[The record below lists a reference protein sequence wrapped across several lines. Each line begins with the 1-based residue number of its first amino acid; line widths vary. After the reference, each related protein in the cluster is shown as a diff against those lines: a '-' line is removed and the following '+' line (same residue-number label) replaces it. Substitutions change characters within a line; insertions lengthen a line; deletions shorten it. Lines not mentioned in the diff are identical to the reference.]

1 MREAGARERGSGKQT
16 ASASVATACQGTLMN
31 FTTSSHASDGVGGGG
46 GGGREFSRENLTVLK
61 YLFPKPC

>member
-31 FTTSSHASDGVGGGG
+31 FTTSSHASDGGEVGVGSFL
-46 GGGREFSRENLTVLK
+46 GRTLTVLK
-61 YLFPKPC
+61 HLFPKPC